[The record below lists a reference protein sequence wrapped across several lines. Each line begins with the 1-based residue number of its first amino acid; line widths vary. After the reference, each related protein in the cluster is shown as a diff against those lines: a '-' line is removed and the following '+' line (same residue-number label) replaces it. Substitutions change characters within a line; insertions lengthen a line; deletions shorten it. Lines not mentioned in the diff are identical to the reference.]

1 MCLHRYYYLFNV
13 IVLEQFPNTLSLG
26 LYEFVYVISEGLL
39 KEDMLMLSF
48 YPDLKEVSIT
58 SGGEYIFVIDRSG
71 RYTALTVCFT
81 RGGILV
87 LYNCD
92 VSFAI
97 YLHFLWY
104 GMHLDIL
111 MICII
116 STLGMSTF
124 SLFSKSQLDK
134 ALLSKKES

>member
-1 MCLHRYYYLFNV
+1 MFTPILLFILCHCIRTV
-13 IVLEQFPNTLSLG
+13 SKHPIY
-26 LYEFVYVISEGLL
+26 LYEFVYVVSEGLL

-116 STLGMSTF
+116 L
-124 SLFSKSQLDK
+124 
-134 ALLSKKES
+134 

>member
-26 LYEFVYVISEGLL
+26 LYEFVYVVSEGLL

-81 RGGILV
+81 RGGF
-87 LYNCD
+87 LY
-92 VSFAI
+92 
-97 YLHFLWY
+97 Y
-104 GMHLDIL
+104 
-111 MICII
+111 II
-116 STLGMSTF
+116 VM
-124 SLFSKSQLDK
+124 
-134 ALLSKKES
+134 